1 MISPNF
7 AAARA
12 WFGLY
17 GLPGFLGSCFMS
29 VGSLGVGWFPLSANV
44 LRLPIINYLQTS
56 TLGLALTRSFVVV
69 GAALLLQSWLVI
81 GVDIMHEKTVS
92 LRTLYVTMAI
102 WVTPL
107 MLSGPLFS
115 RDVYSYY
122 MQGRLQLDGHNP
134 YESGVSLVPGWF
146 TSGVDPMWADAK
158 TPYGPVFLLI
168 EKGVA
173 SLVPS
178 SSLVAAYVFRAI
190 SVLGII
196 AIGWCVP
203 RLARHHGIN
212 PVAASWLAV
221 LNPLVIM
228 HLVAG
233 AHNESLMIA
242 CSCFAMLC
250 AIEKRFIL
258 ATVVATIALGIKPV
272 AIVVLPFIAI
282 LAARDPSLRSRT
294 ISLLKVGAGSALALI
309 VVSWCAN
316 VGPLGWLNALS
327 TPGTVRSW
335 LSPMTALG
343 MLSGLVLDLLGFGN
357 QLGNTITLFRLI
369 GAVVLGIT
377 LVGLVIRP
385 TGRSATR
392 SVAIS
397 FLALVALGPVVQ
409 PWYLLW
415 SIPLLAVTGLSR
427 QQMKF
432 VMIGICAFTIHG
444 IANSSATADT
454 FIEFSDGLA
463 MLLAGVTLAIA
474 MFASP
479 RERNLILGDRDLPG
493 LEPNTSAQAIQ
504 AESMVLS

>member
-1 MISPNF
+1 MSSPNF

-29 VGSLGVGWFPLSANV
+29 LGSLGVGWFPLSANV
-44 LRLPIINYLQTS
+44 LRLPIVDYLQTS

-81 GVDIMHEKTVS
+81 GVDTLHEKTVS

-102 WVTPL
+102 WISPL
-107 MLSGPLFS
+107 LFSAPLFS

-122 MQGRLQLDGHNP
+122 MQGRLQVDGHNP

-158 TPYGPVFLLI
+158 TPYGPVFLLL
-168 EKGVA
+168 EKSVA
-173 SLVPS
+173 QLVPS
-178 SSLVAAYVFRAI
+178 SPLVAAYVFRGI
-190 SVLGII
+190 SILGII
-196 AIGWCVP
+196 GIAWCVP

-228 HLVAG
+228 HLVVG

-242 CSCFAMLC
+242 LSCLALLW
-250 AIEKRFIL
+250 ASEKRFFL
-258 ATVVATIALGIKPV
+258 ATCAATVALGIKPV
-272 AIVVLPFIAI
+272 AIVVLPFVAL
-282 LAARDPSLRSRT
+282 LASTHSSTRARMASFT
-294 ISLLKVGAGSALALI
+294 KVGGVAGIALI
-309 VVSWCAN
+309 ALSWVAH

-327 TPGTVRSW
+327 SPGTVRSW
-335 LSPMTALG
+335 ISPTTAMG
-343 MLSGLVLDLLGFGN
+343 MLSGLVLQLFGVTNQIDHTIAFFRVMGALTLG
-357 QLGNTITLFRLI
+357 
-369 GAVVLGIT
+369 VVLVA
-377 LVGLVIRP
+377 LVMWP
-385 TGRSATR
+385 TRRTATR
-392 SVAIS
+392 SVAYS
-397 FLALVALGPVVQ
+397 FLALVVLGPVVQ

-415 SIPLLAVTGLSR
+415 SIPLLAVTGLSH
-427 QQMKF
+427 QQMRYMML
-432 VMIGICAFTIHG
+432 VICAFTIHG
-444 IANSSATADT
+444 VANSSATADT

-463 MLLAGVTLAIA
+463 MLLAAGTLSLA

-479 RERNLILGDRDLPG
+479 RERKLILGDEGITG
-493 LEPNTSAQAIQ
+493 LDPRALTSQNQNTPLGMS
-504 AESMVLS
+504 